1 MFTYTRQGLLFSKNV
16 RRAALAL
23 TAVVLLGYFSSPTT
37 GQTGEPKTKPPRVV
51 YQVSAEYTDE
61 AKEARISGEVVLDLD
76 IDNKGSVEA
85 VRIKRSLDKGLDE
98 NAVAA
103 VRKWRFTPA
112 TRNGEPV
119 ATTIS
124 VSVKFALL

>member
-1 MFTYTRQGLLFSKNV
+1 
-16 RRAALAL
+16 
-23 TAVVLLGYFSSPTT
+23 
-37 GQTGEPKTKPPRVV
+37 VV